1 MLQTLEAVICED
13 GRVVLEES
21 IHLARPHRAIDTIL
35 EEPHD
40 TEGLLLAESS
50 LKEDWLRPE
59 EDEAW
64 ACFQ

>member
-1 MLQTLEAVICED
+1 MLQTLEAVISED

-21 IHLARPHRAIDTIL
+21 IRLAHPHRAIVTIL
-35 EEPHD
+35 EEQQD
-40 TEGLLLAESS
+40 MDGLLLAESS

-64 ACFQ
+64 ASFQ